1 MPTTEQLQEQAK
13 NASLKINKEFFSL
26 EPSSIINLFEIDLS
40 DLGFNTDNQFIINLR
55 EIQLSL
61 PGTTDTINKD
71 FNYRIIRLHNN
82 IKLGRTVIY
91 WNNSP
96 YLPAPI
102 AAEGFE
108 LASKGVFPKPKIT
121 ISISDEMLDVFSLF
135 KGTINFGDLI
145 GAKFTRRRT
154 FAKFLDRKN
163 FYQTDSNS
171 PLTKDYASIPEGF
184 DPDPNCEFPKDV
196 YYLDRKSFENKNSI
210 QFELSSA
217 IDLDR
222 VKLPRR
228 RVLSYA
234 CPWQYRGEGCLYE
247 YQPRLNEE
255 VHGTTTAIPNKSDS
269 TGAIAPVCAT
279 EDDQLIK
286 DIIAPQSLAN
296 NPIEWKSKE
305 IYTKG
310 SVVYITKKG
319 INFYF
324 VAKVDVPINVP
335 PPNGNYWLADQC
347 SKTLKGCRIRYGQNA
362 LPFGGFYGVSNYQ
375 RGSL

>member
-1 MPTTEQLQEQAK
+1 MATQEEIK

-26 EPSSIINLFEIDLS
+26 EPSSIINLFEIDLT
-40 DLGFNTDNQFIINLR
+40 DLGFDTDNQFIINLR
-55 EIQLSL
+55 EIQITL
-61 PGTTDTINKD
+61 PGTTETINNN

-82 IKLGRTVIY
+82 LKLGKNVIY
-91 WNNSP
+91 WNDKP

-102 AAEGFE
+102 VAEGFE
-108 LASKGVFPKPKIT
+108 LASKGVFPKPKI
-121 ISISDEMLDVFSLF
+121 SISLSNEMLDVFSLF
-135 KGTINFGDLI
+135 KGTVNFGDLI

-163 FYQTDSNS
+163 FYQTDSNA
-171 PLTKDYASIPEGF
+171 PLTSDYSSIPEGF

-196 YYLDRKSFENKNSI
+196 YFLDRKSFENKNSI
-210 QFELSSA
+210 QFELSSS

-247 YQPRLNEE
+247 YQSRLNEQT
-255 VHGTTTAIPNKSDS
+255 HGTTTPIPNQSDS
-269 TGAIAPVCAT
+269 TGAVAPACAT
-279 EDDQLIK
+279 EDNQLIK
-286 DIIAPQSLAN
+286 DIISSDQFAKNDPV
-296 NPIEWKSKE
+296 EWKPQQSYQKGAVVFISK
-305 IYTKG
+305 KN
-310 SVVYITKKG
+310 

-324 VAKVDVPINVP
+324 VARSNVPVNVP
-335 PPNGNYWLADQC
+335 PPNANYWLADQC
-347 SKTLKGCRIRYGQNA
+347 SKTLKGCRIRFGQNP

-375 RGSL
+375 RGSM